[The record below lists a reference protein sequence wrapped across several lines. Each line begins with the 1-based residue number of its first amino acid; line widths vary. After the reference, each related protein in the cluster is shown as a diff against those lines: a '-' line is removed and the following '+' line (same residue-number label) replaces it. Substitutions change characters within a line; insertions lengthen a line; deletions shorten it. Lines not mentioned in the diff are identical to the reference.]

1 VTSASPTHVD
11 FTSPNPSIS
20 CMILRSRMNSQ
31 RAIARPTVAGQRST
45 TNSPVNTQRT
55 PVIPASQPAVRLASP
70 SRGSQTAL
78 PTTPTGTQPNGP
90 SPNYGQSWLKWGMDT
105 NVTVNVCSFAIGI
118 LAIVVSVIF
127 GTAAWIQS
135 SDSHK
140 SLLLAKW
147 QSCVTFPDNPVS
159 LLLVTNSAKLGS

>member
-1 VTSASPTHVD
+1 M
-11 FTSPNPSIS
+11 NPQ
-20 CMILRSRMNSQ
+20 RST
-31 RAIARPTVAGQRST
+31 ARPTVAGQRST
-45 TNSPVNTQRT
+45 TNSPVNTQPT
-55 PVIPASQPAVRLASP
+55 PVIPASRPAVGVASP
-70 SRGSQTAL
+70 SPGTQAAL
-78 PTTPTGTQPNGP
+78 PTAPAGTQPNGP
-90 SPNYGQSWLKWGMDT
+90 SPNSGQSWLKWGMDT
-105 NVTVNVCSFAIGI
+105 NVTVNVCSLAVGI

-135 SDSHK
+135 GDSRK

>member
-1 VTSASPTHVD
+1 M
-11 FTSPNPSIS
+11 NP
-20 CMILRSRMNSQ
+20 Q
-31 RAIARPTVAGQRST
+31 RATARPTVAGQRSM
-45 TNSPVNTQRT
+45 TNSPINTQRA
-55 PVIPASQPAVRLASP
+55 PAIPASQPAVRVASP
-70 SRGSQTAL
+70 SPGTQTAL
-78 PTTPTGTQPNGP
+78 PTAPAGTQPNGP
-90 SPNYGQSWLKWGMDT
+90 SPNSGQSWLKWGMDA
-105 NVTVNVCSFAIGI
+105 NVTVNVCSLAVGI